1 MTFSRSWN
9 WPKGT
14 RLGRKLLILILLGSS
29 FLAMLGTIAQLYM
42 DYRADMHLL
51 RSQLDQI
58 RLSRLPSLAN
68 SLWYLDE
75 EQILAQLDGMLEL
88 RDIRYVRVSSPDG
101 LELLR
106 GTEAPA
112 ESLQIENYPLIFHGQ
127 ERSER
132 IGTLVVAV
140 DKGALYGRLL
150 DKVLVILVT
159 QGVKT
164 FLVSIIILTLSTRLI
179 TRHLRQMADHATKL
193 SLENLPGP
201 LILDKHTRPDRPD
214 EIDMVVE
221 ALNGM
226 LENLKRDIGQR
237 LAAEARLKQTEGSLR
252 DILDSMPS
260 MLIAVDQ
267 DGRVTRWNRQTV
279 LATGLSLEET
289 EGGLFEDIFP
299 DAPVRQT
306 EILDAMARN
315 APHKIGKVPQVRDGE
330 TIFYDVTIYPL
341 VSGGMQGAVIRLDD
355 VTERVQLEEMM
366 IQSEKMLSVGGLAAG
381 MAHEINNPLAGIL
394 QNVQVLRNRL
404 IEELPA
410 NLAVATELGFDLE
423 QLRAYLERR
432 GCARMLD
439 SIAESGQ
446 RAAKIVANMLSF
458 SRKSTSRLASVDVR
472 ALLDRTVDLA
482 SNDYNLKKQYD
493 FRRIEIVRD
502 YEADTPLVPC
512 EESKIQQVFFNLI
525 QNGAQVMSVAGTAS
539 PRFVFRVRRDGE
551 IPRVEIGDNGPG
563 MTEDSRC
570 RVFEPFFTTK
580 AVGEGTGLGLS
591 VSYFIIGENHGG
603 TLDVESAP
611 GRGALFIITLPLE
624 ARVMIMAESGS

>member
-1 MTFSRSWN
+1 MAFFSPWKKREGS
-9 WPKGT
+9 
-14 RLGRKLLILILLGSS
+14 RLGRKLLLLILLGSS
-29 FLAMLGTIAQLYM
+29 FLTMLGTAAQLYV
-42 DYRADMHLL
+42 DYRAEMLL
-51 RSQLDQI
+51 LHGQLDQI

-75 EQILAQLDGMLEL
+75 EQLLAQLDGMLEL
-88 RDIRYVRVSSPDG
+88 RDIRYARVSTPDG
-101 LELLR
+101 MDLLR
-106 GTEAPA
+106 GTEAPP
-112 ESLQIENYPLIFHGQ
+112 ETLLIQNYPLIFHGL

-132 IGTLVVAV
+132 IGTLTI
-140 DKGALYGRLL
+140 ALDQAALHARLR

-159 QGVKT
+159 QGVQI
-164 FLVSIIILTLSTRLI
+164 FLVSLIILYLVFRFIARHLWRMAEYAATLSLG
-179 TRHLRQMADHATKL
+179 
-193 SLENLPGP
+193 NLPGP
-201 LILDKHTRPDRPD
+201 LDLDKRTRPEDPD
-214 EIDMVVE
+214 EIDLVVD

-226 LENLKRDIGQR
+226 LENLKRDIRQR
-237 LAAEARLKQTEGSLR
+237 MEAEARLRATEGSLR

-267 DGRVTRWNRQTV
+267 DGRVTRLNRQTV
-279 LATGLSLEET
+279 AMTGLSLDAV
-289 EGGLFEDIFP
+289 EGGFFEDIFP
-299 DAPVRQT
+299 DSPVRSR

-315 APHKIGKVPQVRDGE
+315 APHKVAKVLQTRDGA
-330 TIFYDVTIYPL
+330 TFFYDVTIYPL
-341 VSGGMQGAVIRLDD
+341 VSGGMRGAVIRLDD

-394 QNVQVLRNRL
+394 QNLQVLRNRL
-404 IEELPA
+404 TEDLPA
-410 NLAVATELGFDLE
+410 NRAVAEELGFGLT
-423 QLRAYLERR
+423 QLREYLERR

-472 ALLDRTVDLA
+472 ALLDRTVELA

-493 FRRIEIVRD
+493 FRRIDIVRE
-502 YEADTPLVPC
+502 YENDTPLVPC

-525 QNGAQVMSVAGTAS
+525 QNGAQAMSVAGTAN

-551 IPRVEIGDNGPG
+551 NLRVEIEDNGPG
-563 MTEDSRC
+563 MAEDVR
-570 RVFEPFFTTK
+570 RRIFEPFFTTK

-591 VSYFIIGENHGG
+591 VSYFIVVENHGG
-603 TLDVESAP
+603 ALEVDSAP
-611 GRGALFIITLPLE
+611 GKGTVFTMTLPITP
-624 ARVMIMAESGS
+624 RVAVMEETSG

>member
-1 MTFSRSWN
+1 MAFFSPWKKREGS
-9 WPKGT
+9 
-14 RLGRKLLILILLGSS
+14 RLGRKLLLLILLGSS
-29 FLAMLGTIAQLYM
+29 FLTMLGTAAQLYV
-42 DYRADMHLL
+42 DYRAEMLL
-51 RSQLDQI
+51 LHGQLDQI

-75 EQILAQLDGMLEL
+75 EQLLAQLDGMLEL
-88 RDIRYVRVSSPDG
+88 RDIRYARVSTPDG
-101 LELLR
+101 MDLLR
-106 GTEAPA
+106 GTEAPP
-112 ESLQIENYPLIFHGQ
+112 ETLLIQNYPLIFHGL

-132 IGTLVVAV
+132 IGTLTI
-140 DKGALYGRLL
+140 ALDQAALHARLR

-159 QGVKT
+159 QGVQI
-164 FLVSIIILTLSTRLI
+164 FLVSLIILYLVFRFIARHLWRMAEYAATLSLG
-179 TRHLRQMADHATKL
+179 
-193 SLENLPGP
+193 NLPGP
-201 LILDKHTRPDRPD
+201 LVLDKRTQPEDPD
-214 EIDMVVE
+214 EIDLVAD

-226 LENLKRDIGQR
+226 LENLKRDIRQR
-237 LAAEARLKQTEGSLR
+237 MEAEARLRATEGSLR

-267 DGRVTRWNRQTV
+267 DGRVTRLNRQTM
-279 LATGLSLEET
+279 AMTGLSLDAA
-289 EGGLFEDIFP
+289 EGGFFEDIFP
-299 DAPVRQT
+299 DSPVRSR

-315 APHKIGKVPQVRDGE
+315 APHKVAKVPQIREGA
-330 TIFYDVTIYPL
+330 TFFYDVTIYPL
-341 VSGGMQGAVIRLDD
+341 VSGGMRGAVIRLDD

-394 QNVQVLRNRL
+394 QNLQVLRNRL
-404 IEELPA
+404 TEDLPA
-410 NLAVATELGFDLE
+410 NRAVAEELGFGLT
-423 QLRAYLERR
+423 QLREYLERR

-472 ALLDRTVDLA
+472 ALLDRTVELA

-493 FRRIEIVRD
+493 FRRIDIVRE
-502 YEADTPLVPC
+502 YENDTPLVPC

-525 QNGAQVMSVAGTAS
+525 QNGAQAMSVAGTAN

-551 IPRVEIGDNGPG
+551 NLRVEIEDNGPG
-563 MTEDSRC
+563 MAEDVR
-570 RVFEPFFTTK
+570 RRIFEPFFTTK

-591 VSYFIIGENHGG
+591 VSYFIVVENHGG
-603 TLDVESAP
+603 ALEVDSAP
-611 GRGALFIITLPLE
+611 GKGTVFTMTLPITP
-624 ARVMIMAESGS
+624 RVAVMEETSG

>member
-1 MTFSRSWN
+1 MAFFSPWKKREGS
-9 WPKGT
+9 
-14 RLGRKLLILILLGSS
+14 RLGRKLLLLILLGSS
-29 FLAMLGTIAQLYM
+29 FLTMLGTAAQLYV
-42 DYRADMHLL
+42 DYRAEMLL
-51 RSQLDQI
+51 LHGQLDQI

-75 EQILAQLDGMLEL
+75 EQLLAQLDGMLEL
-88 RDIRYVRVSSPDG
+88 RDIRYARVSTPDG
-101 LELLR
+101 MDLLR
-106 GTEAPA
+106 GTEAPP
-112 ESLQIENYPLIFHGQ
+112 ETLLIQNYPLIFHGL

-132 IGTLVVAV
+132 IGTLTI
-140 DKGALYGRLL
+140 ALDQAALHARLR

-159 QGVKT
+159 QGVQI
-164 FLVSIIILTLSTRLI
+164 FLVSLIILYLVFRFIARHLWRMAEYAATLSLG
-179 TRHLRQMADHATKL
+179 
-193 SLENLPGP
+193 NLPGP
-201 LILDKHTRPDRPD
+201 LVLDKRTQPEDPD
-214 EIDMVVE
+214 EIDLVVD

-226 LENLKRDIGQR
+226 LENLKRDIRQR
-237 LAAEARLKQTEGSLR
+237 MEAEARLRATEGSLR

-267 DGRVTRWNRQTV
+267 DGRVTRLNRQTM
-279 LATGLSLEET
+279 AMTGLSLDAA
-289 EGGLFEDIFP
+289 EGGFFEDIFP
-299 DAPVRQT
+299 DSPVRSR

-315 APHKIGKVPQVRDGE
+315 APHKVAKVPQIREGA
-330 TIFYDVTIYPL
+330 TFFYDVTIYPL
-341 VSGGMQGAVIRLDD
+341 VSGGMRGAVIRLDD

-394 QNVQVLRNRL
+394 QNLQVLRNRL
-404 IEELPA
+404 TEDLPA
-410 NLAVATELGFDLE
+410 NRAVAEELGFGLT
-423 QLRAYLERR
+423 QLREYLERR

-472 ALLDRTVDLA
+472 ALLDRTVELA

-493 FRRIEIVRD
+493 FRRIDIVRE
-502 YEADTPLVPC
+502 YENDTPLVPC

-525 QNGAQVMSVAGTAS
+525 QNGAQAMSVAGTAN

-551 IPRVEIGDNGPG
+551 NLRVEIEDNGPG
-563 MTEDSRC
+563 MAEDVR
-570 RVFEPFFTTK
+570 RRIFEPFFTTK

-591 VSYFIIGENHGG
+591 VSYFIVVENHGG
-603 TLDVESAP
+603 ALEVDSAP
-611 GRGALFIITLPLE
+611 GKGTVFTMTLPITP
-624 ARVMIMAESGS
+624 RVAVMEETSG